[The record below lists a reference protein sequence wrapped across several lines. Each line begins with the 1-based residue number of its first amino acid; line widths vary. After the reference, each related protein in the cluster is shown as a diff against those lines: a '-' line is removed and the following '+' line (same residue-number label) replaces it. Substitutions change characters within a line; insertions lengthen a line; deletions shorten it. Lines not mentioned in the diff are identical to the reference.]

1 MSSMSEGQIRNLL
14 EQAESA
20 AEPTLVPGTS
30 LALVK
35 QLILR
40 VLRVYTAKQ
49 TDFNRALLSASRLV
63 LTKLQQVE
71 SAAQAGVS
79 AAKSAQEFT
88 DQTKKELQLTKA
100 GAEHSSSEIA
110 AARLEA
116 ARAMEAGKRAVE
128 RMEWLVQWTDT
139 FRKELFLE
147 LRHRI
152 EEHER
157 VTRPE
162 ILDRQAYL
170 LKVQGMPDGLRVNL
184 GAGPQKGSNYITVDQ
199 RAVDGIDIR
208 ADIRHLPFEDGQL
221 AEIHCSHLVEH
232 FPDAEMRAKI
242 LPYWH
247 RLLRP
252 GGKLVVICPDAEA
265 MMKRW
270 AEGKFGYEDLREVTF
285 GGQEY
290 EGNQHYNMFTP
301 SSLEQILRQA
311 SFREVRQIAVGRVN
325 GKCLEMEFEAIK

>member
-1 MSSMSEGQIRNLL
+1 MSEWHIRNLL
-14 EQAESA
+14 EQAEIA

-35 QLILR
+35 RFILR
-40 VLRVYTAKQ
+40 VLRVYTARQ
-49 TDFNRALLSASRLV
+49 IDFNRALLSASRLM
-63 LTKLQQVE
+63 LTMLHQVE
-71 SAAQAGVS
+71 SATQQLAEQA
-79 AAKSAQEFT
+79 
-88 DQTKKELQLTKA
+88 KKELQLTKA
-100 GAEHSSSEIA
+100 EAEHSRTEA
-110 AARLEA
+110 AAAKTEA
-116 ARAMEAGKRAVE
+116 ARAIDAGKRLSE
-128 RMEWLVQWTDT
+128 RMEWLVQWTDS
-139 FRKELFLE
+139 FRKELFFE

-152 EEHER
+152 EAHER
-157 VTRPE
+157 LTRPE

-184 GAGPQKGSNYITVDQ
+184 GAGPQKGSEFITVDQ

-208 ADIRHLPFEDGQL
+208 ADVRHLPFEDGQL
-221 AEIHCSHLVEH
+221 AEIYCSHLMEH
-232 FPDAEMRAKI
+232 FPDAEMCAKI

-270 AEGKFGYEDLREVTF
+270 VEGKFGYEDLREVTF

-301 SSLEQILRQA
+301 SSLEQMLRQA

>member
-1 MSSMSEGQIRNLL
+1 MSEWHIRNLL

-35 QLILR
+35 RLILR
-40 VLRVYTAKQ
+40 VLRVYTGRQ
-49 TDFNRALLSASRLV
+49 IDFNRALLSASRLM
-63 LTKLQQVE
+63 LTLLHQIE
-71 SAAQAGVS
+71 LSTT
-79 AAKSAQEFT
+79 KSAHEF
-88 DQTKKELQLTKA
+88 DQAKKELELTKA
-100 GAEHSSSEIA
+100 AAEHSRTDAA
-110 AARLEA
+110 AARNEA
-116 ARAMEAGKRAVE
+116 ARAMDAGKRAIE
-128 RMEWLVQWTDT
+128 RIEWLVQWTDT

-157 VTRPE
+157 LTRPE
-162 ILDRQAYL
+162 ILDRQAYQ
-170 LKVQGMPDGLRVNL
+170 LKVHGMQDGLRVNL
-184 GAGPQKGSNYITVDQ
+184 GAGPQKGSQYITVDQ

-221 AEIHCSHLVEH
+221 AEIHCSHLMEH
-232 FPDAEMRAKI
+232 FPDAEMGAKI

-270 AEGKFGYEDLREVTF
+270 AEGKFGYENLREVTF

-301 SSLEQILRQA
+301 SSLEQMLRQA